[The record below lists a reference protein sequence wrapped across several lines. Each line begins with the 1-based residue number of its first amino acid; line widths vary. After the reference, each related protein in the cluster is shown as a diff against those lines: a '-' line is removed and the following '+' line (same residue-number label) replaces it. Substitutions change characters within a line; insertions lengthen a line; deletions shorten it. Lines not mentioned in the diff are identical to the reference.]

1 MGQCPH
7 SSSEQVWAY
16 GDYVQS
22 LLTGTLTAEV
32 LKGPKNGTDGLFSP
46 ACLAHGLAFSGPA
59 APKVQ
64 GLQHY
69 EALGNWYF
77 RRAGARLLLNNSTDP
92 DTLLACS
99 DATKGR
105 GAATVEAA

>member
-1 MGQCPH
+1 MPAVVPLGTDDAGAAPDI
-7 SSSEQVWAY
+7 EV
-16 GDYVQS
+16 G
-22 LLTGTLTAEV
+22 LMTGTLTAEV